1 MRGSMKQLPEL
12 MTIKELQKYL
22 GTGKDKAYALVKSKS
37 FPAMKIGGR
46 YFVIKPDFVSWLER
60 QKGKTY

>member
-22 GTGKDKAYALVKSKS
+22 GIGKDKAYALVKSKS
-37 FPAMKIGGR
+37 FPAMKIEGR
-46 YFVIKPDFVSWLER
+46 YFVIKPDFVS
-60 QKGKTY
+60 